1 MDLPAMRPKG
11 SKTELESRRF
21 QAYFL
26 YCQGKP
32 LCEIADSLNVNQRT
46 VKSWVN
52 LGQKNGLSAFTSVP
66 HPGNPKPWKT
76 QDLDQLRADLQQS
89 PGEFGFSVDSWNG
102 ALVAKHIENR
112 FGIRYHK
119 KYIQEF
125 LRNHSLSVM
134 ISSKTKSV
142 PK

>member
-1 MDLPAMRPKG
+1 MELPTMRPKG

-32 LCEIADSLNVNQRT
+32 LSEIAYSFKVMERT
-46 VKSWVN
+46 VKKWIN
-52 LGQKNGLSAFTSVP
+52 LGQKNGLSGLASVP
-66 HPGNPKPWKT
+66 HPGNPKPWTT
-76 QDLDQLRADLQQS
+76 QNLKQLKSDLLAGPQ
-89 PGEFGFSVDSWNG
+89 EFGFREGRWNG

-125 LRNHSLSVM
+125 LRNHSLSEM
-134 ISSKTKSV
+134 ISLKARTV
-142 PK
+142 QN